1 MPLPTAATAITRPTY
16 VKELQRLGNVKGFEV
31 AYFPFLEALILTIF
45 VLMRDNKK
53 LYPFSGK
60 ALFMTLFHC

>member
-1 MPLPTAATAITRPTY
+1 M
-16 VKELQRLGNVKGFEV
+16 ERLGNVKGFKV
-31 AYFPFLEALILTIF
+31 AYFPFIEALILTIF